1 LVERGGGPALERPR
15 AAACN
20 AHAMS
25 APLESS
31 SAAVVLGPA
40 YAERVRRFAAAFAAQ
55 RARASSASGAAR
67 RAGGGDELVGHR
79 PLRAGEDARDLDV
92 ALYARLERPFV
103 RERRAEAGERWV
115 IALDTSRSMGVGAP
129 SKLQLAAEVAGA
141 LAACAL
147 RCGARVEVCS
157 PSRGGGVEFEVC
169 ARALDWAR
177 CARWLE
183 ARSAF
188 AVGSSAS
195 LLAQPRLLAARR
207 VFLLGDLFD
216 LEPAQLLTL
225 ARRGRAVA
233 ALAVLAPLELA
244 PPRSGSVVWRDLE
257 TQARAPVAL
266 SPEVVERY
274 RAALEAR
281 LAAWAGAF
289 ARRGQTFA
297 VASSASQFEDAVRG
311 VLRA

>member
-1 LVERGGGPALERPR
+1 
-15 AAACN
+15 
-20 AHAMS
+20 MS
-25 APLESS
+25 ARVEPT

-40 YAERVRRFAAAFAAQ
+40 YAERVRRLAAAFAAQ

-79 PLRAGEDARDLDV
+79 PLRAGEDARDLDIE
-92 ALYARLERPFV
+92 LYARLERPFV
-103 RERRAEAGERWV
+103 RERRAEAGERWA
-115 IALDTSRSMGVGAP
+115 IALDTSRSMDVGAT

-141 LAACAL
+141 LAACGL
-147 RCGARVEVCS
+147 RSGARVELCALG
-157 PSRGGGVEFEVC
+157 RAGGVEFEVC
-169 ARALDWAR
+169 SRALDWAR

-183 ARSAF
+183 LRSAS
-188 AVGSSAS
+188 AIGSSGV

-207 VFLLGDLFD
+207 VFVLGDLFD
-216 LEPAQLLTL
+216 LEPAQVLTL

-233 ALAVLAPLELA
+233 ALAVLAPNELA
-244 PPRSGSVVWRDLE
+244 PPRSGAVVWRDLE

-281 LAAWAGAF
+281 LDAWAGAF
-289 ARRGQTFA
+289 ARRGQSFA
-297 VASSASQFEDAVRG
+297 VAASPSPFEDAVHG